1 MSKEIKISKGLDIHL
16 MGEAKQETKEFL
28 SPVTVALKP
37 LDYIG
42 ITPKLLVNAG
52 DRVEIGTPV
61 FYSKE
66 KPNIKFVSPVSG
78 EVQEVKRGEKRVI
91 QEIIIKNDG
100 QNAAKDFGLSSL
112 ADMSKE
118 DIKSKML
125 ESGLWTLLR
134 QRPYDVIP
142 NEESLPKYIILKGF
156 ESSPLAP
163 DYNYI
168 LKGEKAALQLGID
181 VLKKLTEKTLYLSLN
196 PQTKCED
203 ILSLQNVEKICFK
216 GKHPYGNVSVQAEKI
231 SPINKGERIWYIS
244 LLDVLT
250 IGQFFLEG
258 KYNPTKTIA
267 LTGEETLTPCYYR
280 VVRGTCI
287 EEIVQGNVNTEK
299 HLRYIS
305 GNVLTG
311 TRIEAN
317 GYLGAF
323 DNQITVIEEGD
334 YKEGLGW
341 VLPGFKKFSVSH
353 TFPRGFFAR
362 CSKKPF
368 SIDSNMHG
376 GERAYVFTGEFERVF
391 PMDIYPLHLI
401 KACLTKDI
409 DKMEELGI
417 YEVDAEDF
425 ALCEVIDVSKT
436 AIQTIVRNGLEL
448 MRKELGE

>member
-1 MSKEIKISKGLDIHL
+1 MLKEIKISKGLDIHL
-16 MGEAKQETKEFL
+16 IGEAQLETKEVL
-28 SPVTVALKP
+28 TPKTVALKP
-37 LDYIG
+37 LDYVG
-42 ITPKLLVNAG
+42 ITPKLLVKVG
-52 DRVEIGTPV
+52 DRVEVGTPV

-66 KPNIKFVSPVSG
+66 KPNVKFVSPVSG
-78 EVQEVKRGEKRVI
+78 QVQEVKRGDKRVI
-91 QEIIIKNDG
+91 QEIIITNDG
-100 QNAAKDFGLSSL
+100 QNTAKDFGQSSL
-112 ADMSKE
+112 AEMSKE

-142 NEESLPKYIILKGF
+142 NEESVPKYIIVKGF

-181 VLKKLTEKTLYLSLN
+181 VLKKLTETTLYLSVN
-196 PQTKCED
+196 PQTTCED

-244 LLDVLT
+244 LVDVLT

-287 EEIVQGNVNTEK
+287 EEILKGNVNTEK